1 MTPPTDGPA
10 DRENEPAH
18 GDAPLAGS
26 HPPRAPAKRR
36 AGPAA
41 EGSEEDL
48 DIWLEAEEILA
59 RMLQTATEPLPV
71 DSILRRCLDLLLS
84 TSWLRLE
91 AKGGIF
97 LADPGNRE
105 LTLFVH
111 RNLADPLLRICARVP
126 FGRCLCG
133 RVAQSREILHTP
145 CVDPRHEHRYDGMKP
160 HGHYVVPILAKDRL
174 LGVLV
179 LYLPHGYEPRDRE
192 LSYLRS
198 AANIFAMIIQ
208 LRRYQEHLEDLV
220 AERTAE
226 LEAEIARRRVQEE
239 ALRQAKEAAEAAD
252 RAKSALL
259 ANMSHEFK
267 TPLNAIIGFAEM
279 LAREMHGPIGN
290 DRYRE
295 YAATIVTS
303 GQRLL
308 ALLADLLEL
317 ARAQD
322 AGMVLEEDEC
332 DALQLARQALER
344 AQARYAW
351 PPERARLVV
360 AADHPPPHLWADRKR
375 LARALDHLLDNAG
388 KFSPPESRIT
398 LTVAQSGRHELVIAV
413 TDEGIGMDEETRRH
427 AGTLLW
433 QKDAG
438 LARAHEGAGMGLAYV
453 EAVMRAH
460 DGRLVIDSQPG
471 KGTTV
476 RLHFPQSRLLGEGE
490 EDSI

>member
-1 MTPPTDGPA
+1 MA
-10 DRENEPAH
+10 
-18 GDAPLAGS
+18 S
-26 HPPRAPAKRR
+26 
-36 AGPAA
+36 AGPQGEGA
-41 EGSEEDL
+41 EQDL
-48 DIWLEAEEILA
+48 HIWLEAEEILA

-71 DSILRRCLDLLLS
+71 DTILRRCLDLLLS
-84 TSWLRLE
+84 TSWLRVE

-97 LADPGNRE
+97 LADPDSRE

-111 RNLADPLLRICARVP
+111 RNLAEPLLRICARVP

-179 LYLPHGYEPRDRE
+179 LYLPHGYEPRGRE

-226 LEAEIARRRVQEE
+226 LEAEIARQRGQEE

-279 LAREMHGPIGN
+279 LAREMHGPIGD

-295 YAATIVTS
+295 YASTIVTS

-308 ALLADLLEL
+308 ALLGDLLEL

-322 AGMVLEEDEC
+322 AGMTLEEDEC
-332 DALQLARQALER
+332 DLIQLIRQALER
-344 AQARYAW
+344 AQRHYDW
-351 PPERARLVV
+351 PPERVRLLVPE
-360 AADHPPPHLWADRKR
+360 DRPPPHLWADRRR
-375 LARALDHLLDNAG
+375 LGRALDHLLDNAG

-398 LTVAQSGRHELVIAV
+398 VTVQQPEGNGLVVAV

-438 LARAHEGAGMGLAYV
+438 LARKHGGVGMGLAYV
-453 EAVMRAH
+453 GAVMRAH
-460 DGRLVIDSQPG
+460 DGRLEIDSRPG
-471 KGTTV
+471 KGTSV
-476 RLHFPQSRLLGEGE
+476 RLHFPPSRLLGEDG
-490 EDSI
+490 SL